1 MMDNFTVFLPRVALA
16 GRREINLISQCD
28 KFNTTLSDRKPGT
41 GDATSRKITLSRGA
55 NRI

>member
-1 MMDNFTVFLPRVALA
+1 MDNFTVFLPRVALA